1 MFRED
6 KNRSF
11 SVIKKLGFRTSMQNI
26 DLLLSSYLK
35 TYFKVMKQP
44 LAQRFERIVKENLS
58 KRKQMISVLLE
69 SPLDSEMFYRKGMG
83 VKSILKSTGRLTDFK
98 GIYGFIENG
107 KVVYIDESSYVIRRI
122 LRHYK
127 GNSKYQRKLAHI
139 MTSLHSRNQS
149 LYLVTDAIEAMK
161 KMKLIFMDVPDDL
174 ERQLT
179 TLYFQCHFECIYN
192 RFD

>member
-1 MFRED
+1 M
-6 KNRSF
+6 
-11 SVIKKLGFRTSMQNI
+11 
-26 DLLLSSYLK
+26 
-35 TYFKVMKQP
+35 
-44 LAQRFERIVKENLS
+44 
-58 KRKQMISVLLE
+58 LLE
-69 SPLDSEMFYRKGMG
+69 SPLETEVFYKRGIG

-127 GNSKYQRKLAHI
+127 GNSKYQRKLAHV
-139 MTSLHSRNQS
+139 MTSIHSQNQP
-149 LYLVTDAIEAMK
+149 LYLVTDAIAAME
-161 KMKLIFMDVPDDL
+161 KMQLVFMDVPDDL

-179 TLYFQCHFECIYN
+179 TLYFQCQFECIYN